1 LISYEAIMTKTLDKA
16 LKNAATVT
24 KKVDRFGDL
33 LDSISALEDKRKHLW
48 KEIYENAL
56 TDRENAA
63 ILFTDIYQEM
73 QGNAMQHSALGPT
86 AAKYLERMCK
96 SNDQILKL
104 AELVSKAEEESG
116 ALNPDDIFDK
126 IGNEG

>member
-1 LISYEAIMTKTLDKA
+1 MSKTLTKA
-16 LKNAATVT
+16 MNKATAVS
-24 KKVDRFGDL
+24 KKVDKFSDL
-33 LDSISALEDKRKHLW
+33 LDSIEALEDKRKHLW

-56 TDRENAA
+56 VDRENAGM
-63 ILFTDIYQEM
+63 LFTDIYSEM
-73 QGNAMQHSALGPT
+73 QGNAMQHTALGPT

-104 AELVSKAEEESG
+104 AELISRAEEESG
-116 ALNPDDIFDK
+116 TINPDDIFDK

>member
-1 LISYEAIMTKTLDKA
+1 MTKRLDKA
-16 LKNAATVT
+16 LKNAGEIT
-24 KKVDRFGDL
+24 KRVDRFGDL

-56 TDRENAA
+56 TDRENAS

-104 AELVSKAEEESG
+104 AELIGKAEEES
-116 ALNPDDIFDK
+116 ATINPDDIFDK

>member
-1 LISYEAIMTKTLDKA
+1 MTKRLDRA
-16 LKNAATVT
+16 LKNSGEIT
-24 KKVDRFGDL
+24 KRVDRFGDL

-56 TDRENAA
+56 TDRENAS

-104 AELVSKAEEESG
+104 AELIAKAEEES
-116 ALNPDDIFDK
+116 ATINPDDIFDK

>member
-1 LISYEAIMTKTLDKA
+1 MAKSLDKA
-16 LKNAATVT
+16 MKNAGAITT
-24 KKVDRFGDL
+24 KVEQFGDL
-33 LDSISALEDKRKHLW
+33 LDSINALEDKRKHLW

-63 ILFTDIYQEM
+63 ILFTDVYQEM

-104 AELVSKAEEESG
+104 AELISKAEEES
-116 ALNPDDIFDK
+116 ATLSPDEIFDK

>member
-1 LISYEAIMTKTLDKA
+1 MSKTLDKA
-16 LKNAATVT
+16 IKNAGTIT
-24 KKVDRFGDL
+24 KKVEKFGDL
-33 LDSISALEDKRKHLW
+33 LDTINTLEDKRKHLW

-63 ILFTDIYQEM
+63 ILFTDVYQEM

-104 AELVSKAEEESG
+104 AELISKAEEESA